1 MWGKLNAKQKAL
13 YFMGFAGPAMLFFFM
28 VVLVPLAYGVYLTFT
43 DWNGI
48 SLDMNFIGF
57 ENYRQ
62 VFHDAVF
69 WRSLGLTV
77 IYSAVAVIT
86 TNLVAFGLAY
96 LLTSKIKGRNLL
108 RAGFFTPNLIGGI
121 ILGYIWQFLFSR
133 VLVNLYDYVGLE
145 IFRRSWLSST
155 GLAFAALV
163 IVTTWQYSGYM
174 MLIYISGFVGIPQDM
189 IEAAR
194 IDGAKEGTITRKI
207 RLPLMMPS
215 VVICL
220 FLSITRT
227 FKVYDL
233 NLSLTEGGPY
243 GTTKMASM
251 HIFSKAFEEY
261 RYGIGQAEA
270 LIFFV
275 VIAVIALTQTYI
287 GKKREVE
294 M

>member
-1 MWGKLNAKQKAL
+1 
-13 YFMGFAGPAMLFFFM
+13 
-28 VVLVPLAYGVYLTFT
+28 
-43 DWNGI
+43 
-48 SLDMNFIGF
+48 
-57 ENYRQ
+57 
-62 VFHDAVF
+62 
-69 WRSLGLTV
+69 
-77 IYSAVAVIT
+77 
-86 TNLVAFGLAY
+86 
-96 LLTSKIKGRNLL
+96 
-108 RAGFFTPNLIGGI
+108 
-121 ILGYIWQFLFSR
+121 
-133 VLVNLYDYVGLE
+133 
-145 IFRRSWLSST
+145 
-155 GLAFAALV
+155 
-163 IVTTWQYSGYM
+163 M

>member
-1 MWGKLNAKQKAL
+1 MWGKLSPGRKAL
-13 YFMGFAGPAMLFFFM
+13 YYLSFAGPAMLFFFLI
-28 VVLVPLAYGVYLTFT
+28 VVVPLVYGVYLTFT

-57 ENYRQ
+57 DNYVQ
-62 VFHDAVF
+62 VFHDTVF
-69 WRSLGLTV
+69 WRSLGLTIVYSV
-77 IYSAVAVIT
+77 IAVIT
-86 TNLVAFGLAY
+86 TNLIAFGLAY
-96 LLTSKIKGRNLL
+96 ILTSKIKGRNFL

-133 VLVNLYDYVGLE
+133 VLTNLYDYIPLE
-145 IFRRSWLSST
+145 IFHRSWLSSPT
-155 GLAFAALV
+155 TAMAALI

-194 IDGAKEGTITRKI
+194 IDGANDGVITRKI

-215 VVICL
+215 IVICL

-243 GTTKMASM
+243 GSTKLAAM

-275 VIAVIALTQTYI
+275 IIAAIALTQTYV